1 MKRLL
6 IAAGLLLFMLAG
18 CLLNAWY
25 SQKLTRDMIQDLQQA
40 RQAAQGED
48 WAEAERITLQAYER
62 WNSRHFYLHVVMR
75 HSDTDQILRAFR
87 SVLQY
92 LEIQEM
98 DQYTAAN
105 ADLTTQLE
113 LLSEME
119 QAALVNV
126 L

>member
-25 SQKLTRDMIQDLQQA
+25 AQRLTGDMIQALKQA
-40 RQAAQGED
+40 QQAAQED
-48 WAEAERITLQAYER
+48 NWDRAEAVTLQVYER

-75 HSDTDQILRAFR
+75 HSDTDQILRDFR

-98 DQYTAAN
+98 DQYAAAN
-105 ADLTTQLE
+105 ADLMTQLE

-119 QAALVNV
+119 QASLVNV

>member
-6 IAAGLLLFMLAG
+6 IAAALLMFMLTG

-25 SQKLTRDMIQDLQQA
+25 AHQLADSMIQDLHQA
-40 RQAAQGED
+40 RQAAQEED
-48 WAEAERITLQAYER
+48 WERAEAITLLAYER
-62 WNSRHFYLHVVMR
+62 WNSQHFYLHVVMR
-75 HSDTDQILRAFR
+75 HSDTDQILRDFR

-105 ADLTTQLE
+105 ADLITQLE

-119 QAALVNV
+119 QASLVNV

>member
-40 RQAAQGED
+40 RQAAQEED
-48 WAEAERITLQAYER
+48 WERAEAITLLAYER
-62 WNSRHFYLHVVMR
+62 WNSQHFYLHVVMR
-75 HSDTDQILRAFR
+75 HSDTDQILRDFR

-105 ADLTTQLE
+105 VDLITQLE

-119 QAALVNV
+119 QASLVNV

>member
-25 SQKLTRDMIQDLQQA
+25 SQKLTRDLIQDLQQA

-62 WNSRHFYLHVVMR
+62 WNSRHF
-75 HSDTDQILRAFR
+75 
-87 SVLQY
+87 
-92 LEIQEM
+92 
-98 DQYTAAN
+98 
-105 ADLTTQLE
+105 
-113 LLSEME
+113 
-119 QAALVNV
+119 
-126 L
+126 

>member
-25 SQKLTRDMIQDLQQA
+25 SQKLTRDMIQDLQRA

-62 WNSRHFYLHVVMR
+62 WNSQHFYLHVVMR

-105 ADLTTQLE
+105 VDLITQLE

-119 QAALVNV
+119 QASLVNV